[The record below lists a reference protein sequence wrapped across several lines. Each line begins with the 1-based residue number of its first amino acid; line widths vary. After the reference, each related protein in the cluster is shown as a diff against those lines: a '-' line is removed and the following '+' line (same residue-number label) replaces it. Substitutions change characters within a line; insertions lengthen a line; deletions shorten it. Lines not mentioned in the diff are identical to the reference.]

1 VNGWTLENRSQR
13 MSKIQGKDF
22 AKTVVI
28 TPEEAEA
35 FKQKTEADKEVTK
48 EAVLGGEVKG
58 PPKGLSGWS
67 VFFLVVVGVVLCFGI
82 IALLMHFKLL
92 PIG

>member
-1 VNGWTLENRSQR
+1 

-28 TPEEAEA
+28 TPEENEA
-35 FKQKTEADKEVTK
+35 IKHRAVAAKEVTK
-48 EAVLGGEVKG
+48 EEAMGGGVKG

-67 VFFLVVVGVVLCFGI
+67 VFFLIVIGVVLCFGI
-82 IALLMHFKLL
+82 VVMLMQLNVL
-92 PIG
+92 PGG

>member
-1 VNGWTLENRSQR
+1 MTRRWKQRSQR

-28 TPEEAEA
+28 TPEENEA
-35 FKQKTEADKEVTK
+35 NQRKTVSPKKVSKEEAM
-48 EAVLGGEVKG
+48 GGEVKG

-67 VFFLVVVGVVLCFGI
+67 VFFLIVIGVVLCFGI
-82 IALLMHFKLL
+82 IAMLVHLGVL
-92 PIG
+92 PVG

>member
-1 VNGWTLENRSQR
+1 

-28 TPEEAEA
+28 TPEEREA
-35 FKQKTEADKEVTK
+35 FIQKPVAAKEVTK
-48 EAVLGGEVKG
+48 EEAMGGEVKG

-67 VFFLVVVGVVLCFGI
+67 VFFLVVIGVVLCFGI
-82 IALLMHFKLL
+82 VAMLMHLKVL
-92 PIG
+92 PAF

>member
-1 VNGWTLENRSQR
+1 MG
-13 MSKIQGKDF
+13 KIQGKDF

-28 TPEEAEA
+28 TPEEADA
-35 FKQKTEADKEVTK
+35 FKQKAAVAKEVNK

-82 IALLMHFKLL
+82 IAMLMHFKLL
-92 PIG
+92 PGG

>member
-1 VNGWTLENRSQR
+1 

-28 TPEEAEA
+28 PPEERET
-35 FKQKTEADKEVTK
+35 FQRKVEADKAVTK
-48 EAVLGGEVKG
+48 EVVMGGAVKG

-67 VFFLVVVGVVLCFGI
+67 VFFLIVIGVVLCFGI
-82 IALLMHFKLL
+82 VALLNT
-92 PIG
+92 

>member
-1 VNGWTLENRSQR
+1 MG
-13 MSKIQGKDF
+13 KIQGKDF

-28 TPEEAEA
+28 TPEENEA
-35 FKQKTEADKEVTK
+35 FKHKAEAAKEVKTET
-48 EAVLGGEVKG
+48 VLGGEVKG

-82 IALLMHFKLL
+82 VAILMHLKLL

>member
-1 VNGWTLENRSQR
+1 

-28 TPEEAEA
+28 PPEENEM
-35 FKQKTEADKEVTK
+35 FKHKSVAAKEVTN
-48 EAVLGGEVKG
+48 EEVMGGTVKG

-67 VFFLVVVGVVLCFGI
+67 VFFLVVIGVVLGFGI
-82 IALLMHFKLL
+82 VVMLMQ
-92 PIG
+92 

>member
-1 VNGWTLENRSQR
+1 MSVRWKQGSQR

-28 TPEEAEA
+28 PPEERENFQRKAEA
-35 FKQKTEADKEVTK
+35 EIAVTK
-48 EAVLGGEVKG
+48 EAAMGGDVKG

-67 VFFLVVVGVVLCFGI
+67 VFFLVVIALVVCFGI
-82 IALLMHFKLL
+82 IAILMQ
-92 PIG
+92 

>member
-1 VNGWTLENRSQR
+1 

-28 TPEEAEA
+28 PPEERET
-35 FKQKTEADKEVTK
+35 FQQKAMAAKEVTK
-48 EAVLGGEVKG
+48 EAAMGGDIKG

-67 VFFLVVVGVVLCFGI
+67 IFFLVVIGVVLCFGI
-82 IALLMHFKLL
+82 VAMLVQLGVLSAGK
-92 PIG
+92 

>member
-1 VNGWTLENRSQR
+1 MVGRWKKRSQR

-28 TPEEAEA
+28 TPEENEA
-35 FKQKTEADKEVTK
+35 IQRKVVTPKKVTK
-48 EAVLGGEVKG
+48 EEAMGGEVKG
-58 PPKGLSGWS
+58 PSKGLSGWS

-82 IALLMHFKLL
+82 VAILMT
-92 PIG
+92 

>member
-1 VNGWTLENRSQR
+1 

-35 FKQKTEADKEVTK
+35 FKQKTEAAKEVTK
-48 EAVLGGEVKG
+48 EEVLGGEVKG
-58 PPKGLSGWS
+58 PPKGLSGWGIFLLI
-67 VFFLVVVGVVLCFGI
+67 VFGVVAYYGI
-82 IALLMHFKLL
+82 VALLTHFNVL
-92 PIG
+92 PLG

>member
-1 VNGWTLENRSQR
+1 

-28 TPEEAEA
+28 PPEERETYHRKVETDIA
-35 FKQKTEADKEVTK
+35 VTK
-48 EAVLGGEVKG
+48 EAAMGGDVKG

-67 VFFLVVVGVVLCFGI
+67 VFFLVVIAVVFGI
-82 IALLMHFKLL
+82 GIVAILMQ
-92 PIG
+92 